1 MDNAV
6 RAIISFIS
14 LHAGWTFPILFLV
27 SFGESFVFLSFAFPA
42 TTVLLA
48 AGALVPSGVLP
59 FWPVLTGAVMGAVLG
74 DAISYGLGFRFGHLL
89 ETRWPFTRHPD
100 LLPQGYAFFEKHGSK
115 SIFIG
120 RFFGPLRAAIPLV
133 AGISKMPRGRFWIA
147 NVLSA
152 LIWAPALMIPG
163 LVAGYAAGL
172 LGAHKTWKIA
182 LTVAGVVAAVAL
194 IWLARHLGLFKKRKS
209 ANDFVP

>member
-1 MDNAV
+1 MDQFI
-6 RAIISFIS
+6 RGTIDFIS

-27 SFGESFVFLSFAFPA
+27 SFGESFVFVSFAFPG

-48 AGALVPSGVLP
+48 AGALVPSGTLP
-59 FWPVLTGAVMGAVLG
+59 FWPVVAGAIMGAVLG
-74 DAISYGLGFRFGHLL
+74 DAISYTLGFRYGHLL
-89 ETRWPFTRHPD
+89 ETRWPFTRHPE
-100 LLPQGYAFFEKHGSK
+100 LLPQGYAFFEKHGGK

-163 LVAGYAAGL
+163 LATGYAAGL
-172 LGAHKTWKIA
+172 LGAHKAWKIA

-194 IWLARHLGLFKKRKS
+194 VWFVRRLGLFKRR
-209 ANDFVP
+209 